1 MLINCLHYF
10 NNKIKNMWRYYWSW
24 KYTTDNYS
32 KTLNIEFLK
41 KYWYLDKWVNEKS
54 WWLYWKINWED
65 NWNIWVEVNKWETN
79 WYIRVH
85 FTQTNSEWV
94 KKQLDYKINLTA
106 TKCNYWWVRWWFLC
120 PCKWNRCSILYLQN
134 NWIFASRKTLDLC
147 YSDQKQSKKYR
158 ELNNIF
164 ISDNI
169 ERLMEKIKYPYRNW
183 KPTRK
188 MKRVLKLRKKE
199 LNIDKDCVIQEL
211 LYK

>member
-1 MLINCLHYF
+1 
-10 NNKIKNMWRYYWSW
+10 MWRYYYWEW
-24 KYTTDNYS
+24 KTSVEDYS
-32 KTLNIEFLK
+32 KTLNIKFLK
-41 KYWYLDKWVNEKS
+41 KYWYLDKLVNEKS

-79 WYIRVH
+79 WYIRVY
-85 FTQTNSEWV
+85 FTQTSSEWV
-94 KKQLDYKINLTA
+94 KKQLDYKITLTT

-147 YSDQKQSKKYR
+147 YDEQKKSKKYR

-169 ERLMEKIKYPYRNW
+169 QRLMWKIKYPYRNW

-188 MKRVLKLRKKE
+188 MKKVLKLRKKE
-199 LNIDKDCVIQEL
+199 LDIDKYCVLQEL